1 MFVVVFNFITH
12 TIGASYHVAFIQK
25 KKENEYDQE
34 IPQSCIDAGSM
45 SYILFV
51 WGVSTFIP
59 YDGSNLKTYLQY
71 R

>member
-1 MFVVVFNFITH
+1 MLVVFSFITH
-12 TIGASYHVAFIQK
+12 TIRASYHVAFIQK

-51 WGVSTFIP
+51 WGLCTVIL
-59 YDGSNLKTYLQY
+59 YDGSNLKTYIQY